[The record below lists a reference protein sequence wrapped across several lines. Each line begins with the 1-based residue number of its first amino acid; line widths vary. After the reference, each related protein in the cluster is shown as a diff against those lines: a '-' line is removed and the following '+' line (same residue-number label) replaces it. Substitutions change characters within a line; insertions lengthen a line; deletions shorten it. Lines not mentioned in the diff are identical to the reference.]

1 MSLRL
6 NAPSRVVWL
15 IALIVGGL
23 GILLR
28 LGVLSLRLGID
39 YFWLEAAAFV
49 LLLVATAMR
58 RL

>member
-1 MSLRL
+1 MRL
-6 NAPSRVVWL
+6 NAPSRAVWL

-39 YFWLEAAAFV
+39 YFWLVAAAFV

>member
-1 MSLRL
+1 MRL
-6 NAPSRVVWL
+6 NAPSRAVWL
-15 IALIVGGL
+15 IALIVGGF

-39 YFWLEAAAFV
+39 SFWLVVAGFV

-58 RL
+58 GL

>member
-1 MSLRL
+1 MRL
-6 NAPSRVVWL
+6 NAPSRAVWL
-15 IALIVGGL
+15 IALIVGGF

-39 YFWLEAAAFV
+39 SFWLVAAGFV

-58 RL
+58 GI